1 MNNILF
7 FSALSTFLVGI
18 YSILFIRKAQ
28 EFKWVLNYCIFN
40 AIIEALTL
48 ILAWW
53 QINNIILIYVLVFGE
68 LFFLIKYF
76 SNLLENVKWIGSWKS
91 LVILFLLLISTFAIK
106 HPQAYI
112 NPNPQII
119 EGLYITFLCLLFFN
133 KELKHPKYTNILI
146 EPSFW
151 FIVGFLFYY
160 GCSLLILLS
169 TNYFFEAEKFIYV
182 WNIHNLLYL
191 IKNIF
196 LIVGLI
202 CLSRLLKS

>member
-1 MNNILF
+1 M
-7 FSALSTFLVGI
+7 
-18 YSILFIRKAQ
+18 
-28 EFKWVLNYCIFN
+28 
-40 AIIEALTL
+40 L
-48 ILAWW
+48 ILSGVK
-53 QINNIILIYVLVFGE
+53 INNIFLIYLLTGFE
-68 LFFLIKYF
+68 LIFLIKYF
-76 SNLLENVKWIGSWKS
+76 SNLLENVRWIGSWKS
-91 LVILFLLLISTFAIK
+91 LAILFLLLISTFAIK

-151 FIVGFLFYY
+151 FVVGFLFYY

-202 CLSRLLKS
+202 CLSRLQKS